1 MFNKCILI
9 SCFLIFIAVYSLKI
23 TNNSRLSVLAQ
34 TPESNSNFIW
44 VSSPGR
50 RFTGGE
56 RNFLAGEYNLVVI
69 GNAHGNW
76 DFPSYNAEAVSLK
89 SLNPGLEVYPYYNT
103 TYRFDKT
110 NYGDDTFKNEWLL
123 KDIHTNQPIP
133 KETSGDGKNF
143 YLDLTNIQYR
153 QWAVNMIKDWVS
165 SAPYAGI
172 ALDQFDPIGGADLE
186 AKIGNAKI
194 DDWNGGLQAFL
205 DELRSEIGSKKII
218 YNGVKDYASGD
229 RNLRYFNSA
238 DLALDENFCYNRKS
252 GSLSSKAKLLEDIK
266 MMIDN
271 GRNNKG
277 FLLKTNYF
285 PRDPGDVPPPPREL
299 KKIARYCLATFMMG
313 NKSGLTYFKFGPG
326 YRTDLG
332 EINDNALESGLNFGK
347 PSGGYQTDGKS
358 LKRKFD
364 NGWIF
369 INFES
374 SPETVRVPERLI
386 YANGGVEGH
395 IYSAGDELVL
405 RPHDAAYLLKSAAFI
420 APTPSATSTPTS
432 TPALP
437 VPTATGVAGPSI
449 TSGLSPTTSTGGG
462 IFNYDV
468 GASLSTL
475 AADPLNILGAI
486 VILFFLI
493 Y

>member
-1 MFNKCILI
+1 MHP
-9 SCFLIFIAVYSLKI
+9 
-23 TNNSRLSVLAQ
+23 VLGVTSASASAP
-34 TPESNSNFIW
+34 TPTIIRAAADNSNKFIW

-50 RFTGGE
+50 QFTDEE
-56 RNFLAGEYNLVVI
+56 RSFLAGHYDLVVI

-89 SLNPGLEVYPYYNT
+89 NLNPGLAVYPYYNT

-110 NYGDDTFKNEWLL
+110 NYGDDTFKTEWLL
-123 KDIHTNQPIP
+123 KDIHANQPIP
-133 KETSGDGKNF
+133 KETSGDGKNY
-143 YLDLTNIQYR
+143 YLDLTNSQYR
-153 QWAVNMIKDWVS
+153 TWAVNLIKDWVT
-165 SAPYAGI
+165 SAPYGGI
-172 ALDQFDPIGGADLE
+172 ALDQFDPIGGVDLE
-186 AKIGNAKI
+186 AKIGQAKI
-194 DDWNGGLQAFL
+194 DDWNSGLQAFL
-205 DELRSEIGSKKII
+205 DELRSNLGSRKII

-229 RNLRYFNSA
+229 RNLQYFNSA
-238 DLALDENFCYNRKS
+238 DLALDENFCYNRRS
-252 GSLSSKAKLLEDIK
+252 GSLYSKAKLLEDIK

-271 GRNNKG
+271 GKNNKG
-277 FLLKTNYF
+277 FLLKTNYY
-285 PRDPGDVPPPPREL
+285 PRDPGDIPPSPSEL

-313 NKSGLTYFKFGPG
+313 NQSGLTYFKFGPG

-332 EINDNALESGLNFGK
+332 EVTENALESGLNFGK
-347 PSGGYQTDGKS
+347 PVGDYQTDGKS

-374 SPETVRVPERLI
+374 TPENIRVPERLI
-386 YANGGVEGH
+386 YANEGVEGH
-395 IYSAGDELVL
+395 VYSAGDELVL
-405 RPHDAAYLLKSAAFI
+405 RPRDAAFLLKSSAFI
-420 APTPSATSTPTS
+420 APTLSPTLSPTSSPTSTPTPTS

-449 TSGLSPTTSTGGG
+449 TSGPSPTGSTGGG

-475 AADPLNILGAI
+475 AADPLNILGA
-486 VILFFLI
+486 VVVLFFLI